1 MPQSEAPERI
11 VAWRLGNFAVGH
23 WASEK
28 VYLAALEENGIRIN
42 KAKTY
47 TDADIADAEIARL
60 RARVAEL
67 EAALRLYSCHDG
79 CNECP
84 EEKRAE
90 VGCGWT
96 ARAVL
101 EETP

>member
-28 VYLAALEENGIRIN
+28 VYLAALEEIGIRTN

-67 EAALRLYSCHDG
+67 EEAMRKIIDLPWEY
-79 CNECP
+79 P
-84 EEKRAE
+84 EGPQSVAMDAMR
-90 VGCGWT
+90 
-96 ARAVL
+96 
-101 EETP
+101 ETP

>member
-1 MPQSEAPERI
+1 
-11 VAWRLGNFAVGH
+11 
-23 WASEK
+23 
-28 VYLAALEENGIRIN
+28 
-42 KAKTY
+42 
-47 TDADIADAEIARL
+47 
-60 RARVAEL
+60 VAEL

-96 ARAVL
+96 ARAAL
-101 EETP
+101 GETP